1 MKVSFKNKRENKM
14 NTVGVVG
21 AGRMG
26 SGIAQVM
33 AQTGYDVILFDI
45 SNDTLQVALEN
56 IKRHLQKGVEVGT
69 IKKEQLQNVLTRIH
83 PTTKLK
89 HFITADIVFEA
100 VVEDI
105 DVKRKIFKELD
116 DRCPHSTI
124 LATNTSSLSV
134 TKIASATENP
144 YRVIGT
150 HFFNPPYVLK
160 LVEVVRAQHT
170 SEEVIENVVNF
181 LKGIG
186 HTPIVVKDSPGFIVN
201 RISRHFYLEP
211 LRAYEIGLAG
221 IEEIDSAFKFF
232 GLEMGPFEVIDYV
245 GVDVNYIV
253 SRSIYERFNYEE
265 RFRPVYFQAQLV
277 DAGFLGRKTNGG
289 FYEYIGG
296 GKKVREF
303 LKRGKISY
311 KFGKKFLNLADRI
324 CSKLRVQ
331 SDSLSNEQKIVV
343 ALTFSMIINE
353 AYNALMEGLAS
364 EDDINLAFR
373 LVRFPAGPFELASQ
387 IGLRNLVSFLNL
399 AMDEFL
405 SERYRPSLLLVK
417 KAI

>member
-211 LRAYEIGLAG
+211 LRAYEVGLAG

>member
-324 CSKLRVQ
+324 CSKMRVQ